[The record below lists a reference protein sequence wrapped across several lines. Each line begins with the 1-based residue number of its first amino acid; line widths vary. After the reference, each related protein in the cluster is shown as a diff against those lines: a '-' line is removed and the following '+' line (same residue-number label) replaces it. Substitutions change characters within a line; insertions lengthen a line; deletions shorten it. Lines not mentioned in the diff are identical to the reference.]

1 MRNILNFLKR
11 KDNKQEEKSSENW
24 LKKLR
29 NGLEKSR
36 KNLLSQL
43 SDVFK
48 RFKAIDEGFWECV
61 EEVLLSADVGVSA
74 TLKIIDNLKDKA
86 KKDGI
91 KEPSE
96 LLSLIQ
102 KELVDMLSFD
112 SADSRLREDEL
123 AIIIIVGVNGVGKT
137 TTVGKIAHQLASANK
152 KVLIA
157 AADTFRAAAIEQ
169 LEVWGERVGVDVI
182 KHQRKADPAA
192 VVYDAVH
199 AAKAR
204 NVDVLL
210 IDTAG
215 RLHTYVNLM
224 EELKKIKRIVEREAG
239 NAIVETFLV
248 LDATTGQNG
257 LTQARFFNEAL
268 EIDGLILTKL
278 DGTARGGIVVAIVDE
293 LAIPIKLVGVG
304 EGIEDLHEF
313 YPEDFVEAL
322 FAAPTFT

>member
-11 KDNKQEEKSSENW
+11 KGNAPEEKSSDGW
-24 LKKLR
+24 LKRLR
-29 NGLEKSR
+29 GGLEKSR
-36 KNLLSQL
+36 KNLLGQL

-48 RFKAIDEGFWECV
+48 KFKTFDGEFWESV
-61 EEVLLSADVGVSA
+61 EEILLSADVGVSA
-74 TLKIIDNLKDKA
+74 TLKIVDNLKDKA
-86 KKDGI
+86 KKEKI

-96 LLSLIQ
+96 LLTLIQ
-102 KELVDMLSFD
+102 KELMDVLSFNPTG
-112 SADSRLREDEL
+112 SEL
-123 AIIIIVGVNGVGKT
+123 KENKLAVIIIVGVNGVGKT
-137 TTVGKIAHQLASANK
+137 TTIGKIAHQLVSANK

-169 LEVWGERVGVDVI
+169 LEVWGERVGVEII

-204 NVDVLL
+204 DIDVLL

-215 RLHTYVNLM
+215 RLHTQVNLM
-224 EELKKIKRIVEREAG
+224 EELKKIKRVAEREAG
-239 NAIVETFLV
+239 DAVVETFLV

-257 LTQARFFNEAL
+257 LSQAKLFNEAL
-268 EIDGLILTKL
+268 NIDGLVLTKL

-293 LAIPIKLVGVG
+293 LGVPVKLVGVG
-304 EGIEDLHEF
+304 EGMEDLHEF

-322 FAAPTFT
+322 LAPSS